1 MKYIFDMFKEIRIIF
16 WNHKLIFCAS
26 KNNAIKQQITAPS
39 RNILRKALFCSWI
52 EMAMTL
58 FVYMHTSL
66 LLLMIY
72 ATLMAH
78 CYVCVCMCAHVC
90 KNSKKSSIT
99 HSFLKTIFFLTW
111 KGDFLSLLYFEA
123 HAGAIKR
130 PFCFQAFK
138 ATFIFP
144 CLPCFL
150 LFSKVL
156 LLVCKRKRL
165 CCY

>member
-1 MKYIFDMFKEIRIIF
+1 MTV
-16 WNHKLIFCAS
+16 L
-26 KNNAIKQQITAPS
+26 S

-72 ATLMAH
+72 ATLMAY
-78 CYVCVCMCAHVC
+78 CYVCVCIHMCAHVC

-99 HSFLKTIFFLTW
+99 HSFLKTIFFFTW